1 MVTLK
6 DDHLG
11 LLGGDKT
18 EFPPEHNNGSQTGY
32 SDLSYPVGEN
42 RDLLFTWCL
51 FHLKCFLL
59 LGYIM

>member
-6 DDHLG
+6 DDHLS

-32 SDLSYPVGEN
+32 SDLSSPVGEN
-42 RDLLFTWCL
+42 RDLLLPGVFFT
-51 FHLKCFLL
+51 
-59 LGYIM
+59 